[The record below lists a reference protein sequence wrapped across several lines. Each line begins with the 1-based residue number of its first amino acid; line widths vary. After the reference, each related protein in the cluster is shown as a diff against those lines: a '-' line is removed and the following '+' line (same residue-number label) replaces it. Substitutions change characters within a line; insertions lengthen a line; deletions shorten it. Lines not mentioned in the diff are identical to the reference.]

1 MENIMKLKT
10 FAIISILTVSTLFM
24 IIGAQSVDQGKELIG
39 IIMSVIGLVGFA
51 AVVPMTN
58 D

>member
-1 MENIMKLKT
+1 MKLKT
-10 FAIISILTVSTLFM
+10 FAIISILAVSTLFV